1 MEYNKL
7 PDQIS
12 EIKRQIKRLEYQRD
26 YTSLNHDKVIQ
37 LQETSNREFFQLG
50 TGHLISAIEMSIE
63 NLQCE
68 LKPLVEAH
76 ETLKKI
82 AGSLMK

>member
-1 MEYNKL
+1 MEYHKL
-7 PDQIS
+7 PDIIF
-12 EIKRQIKRLEYQRD
+12 EVKRQIKRLEYQRD
-26 YTSLNHDKVIQ
+26 YINSPSDKVIQ
-37 LQETSNREFFQLG
+37 LQETSNREFFQLD

-76 ETLKKI
+76 ETLQEI
-82 AGSLMK
+82 ADSFMK

>member
-1 MEYNKL
+1 MEYHKL

-12 EIKRQIKRLEYQRD
+12 EVKRQIKRLEYQRD
-26 YTSLNHDKVIQ
+26 YIGNNVNKVIQ

-68 LKPLVEAH
+68 LKPMVEAH

-82 AGSLMK
+82 AGSFMK